1 VRIKEERERQ
11 NADGKALVHATEAS
25 RHYLYARSD
34 DCEDQLMPRES
45 GEAVAV
51 ATGSEERRLAPR
63 GTRAR
68 SPFDGESQPAKR
80 SRQSVSRGQQVLR
93 PRAVR
98 ASGAGPNWR
107 LRPK

>member
-1 VRIKEERERQ
+1 MGPEVQRHDVR
-11 NADGKALVHATEAS
+11 A
-25 RHYLYARSD
+25 
-34 DCEDQLMPRES
+34 
-45 GEAVAV
+45 
-51 ATGSEERRLAPR
+51 
-63 GTRAR
+63 AR